1 MCHVSTVYTYT
12 WYAVSIHDHKLPTIV
27 RVHHV
32 WWIPIFL
39 EETSDTPKAL
49 ICLRVTFDERSDRRF
64 RRCCEKMGLPVL
76 EHHIARWF
84 AENQVSSVQ
93 NPGRFIVIYIYVY
106 IYVYMYIGEY
116 HNPLTGNLY
125 QPTSIKG
132 RHRVLEHYSSGFNGC
147 TVLKRGDFVA
157 FFVQHFDTLFEWI

>member
-1 MCHVSTVYTYT
+1 MCPLYTHTHDMLY
-12 WYAVSIHDHKLPTIV
+12 VSIHNHKLPTIV

-93 NPGRFIVIYIYVY
+93 NPGRFIVTYWGVSQSINRESLSTN
-106 IYVYMYIGEY
+106 EY
-116 HNPLTGNLY
+116 
-125 QPTSIKG
+125 KG
-132 RHRVLEHYSSGFNGC
+132 TTQGFG
-147 TVLKRGDFVA
+147 TLLKWFQWVHSFKEG
-157 FFVQHFDTLFEWI
+157 